1 MLPKPHMLQLLTQL
15 LLVFPNLLLQHIL
28 TKWLCWKLKK
38 KNKMKP
44 SWSLKNGNKIG
55 VTTFSHSEVCDGVG
69 CHCNFKNST
78 WCDVE
83 SSDICYGG
91 DLYNEKLWICK
102 HMEQSLSAKKIRE
115 MFLPLQFL
123 QSSMSLLMNIMV
135 MNVLVGVSAQRVTP
149 LWNGKRQ
156 IKLK

>member
-1 MLPKPHMLQLLTQL
+1 MSFLAENFRDNFVSALDVAETPHVAIVDTAAVGVPKSAVAAHSDE
-15 LLVFPNLLLQHIL
+15 VVV
-28 TKWLCWKLKK
+28 LKTEK

-115 MFLPLQFL
+115 MF
-123 QSSMSLLMNIMV
+123 
-135 MNVLVGVSAQRVTP
+135 
-149 LWNGKRQ
+149 
-156 IKLK
+156 